1 MEKEIATELEYD
13 ELTKTGKV
21 LVDFYA
27 DWCGPCQMLTPIIK
41 EIADEHPELT
51 VLRVNVD
58 KVGEP
63 AARLNVYSIPALFV
77 YEDGKIVASSV
88 GYRPKESLEKFLGF

>member
-58 KVGEP
+58 KVGGP
-63 AARLNVYSIPALFV
+63 ARGSTSTPSPPYSSTRM
-77 YEDGKIVASSV
+77 G
-88 GYRPKESLEKFLGF
+88 R